1 MLKSFRRNTKLY
13 TCTTAYQ
20 VTLHGAEFHS
30 SSSSNILLLCGGLYG
45 EWNERSYNKV
55 LSSAYQVTLHGAEF
69 LETVLPWQD
78 RKFIRALFYPD
89 GAPAEGKGD
98 ATVLRVVWDY
108 PEQLFWLRGT
118 DGGQRQS
125 KVTDVSEPSYVSSPY
140 LPGCLREP
148 ERPGGADRARSH
160 CRFVLP
166 LIHFIP
172 DL

>member
-20 VTLHGAEFHS
+20 VTLHGAEF
-30 SSSSNILLLCGGLYG
+30 
-45 EWNERSYNKV
+45 
-55 LSSAYQVTLHGAEF
+55 

-78 RKFIRALFYPD
+78 RKFIWALFYP
-89 GAPAEGKGD
+89 AKGKGD